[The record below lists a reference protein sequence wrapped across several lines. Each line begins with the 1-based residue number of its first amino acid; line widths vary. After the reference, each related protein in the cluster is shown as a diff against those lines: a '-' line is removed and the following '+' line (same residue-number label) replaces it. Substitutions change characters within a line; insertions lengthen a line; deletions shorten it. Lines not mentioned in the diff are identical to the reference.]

1 MQSKDATNAT
11 EWALLIE
18 AVASARV
25 EAHRLRQMMHR
36 ALSLIDSSEK
46 REHFYQIAGD
56 VITSAPDR
64 MTQLERHL
72 NRASYA
78 LSEIGSEVLKD
89 SLPLSDRSVVE
100 DGLETAN
107 IVKKPSVERVAKK
120 YLESK

>member
-1 MQSKDATNAT
+1 MQNKDATNAT
-11 EWALLIE
+11 EWALLVE

-25 EAHRLRQMMHR
+25 EAHRLRQLMHR
-36 ALSLIDSSEK
+36 ALYLIDSSEK

-56 VITSAPDR
+56 VILSSPDR
-64 MTQLERHL
+64 MTHLERHL

-78 LSEIGSEVLKD
+78 LAEIGTDVLKD
-89 SLPLSDRSVVE
+89 SLPLSDRNVVE

-107 IVKKPSVERVAKK
+107 IVKKPSVERVANK